1 MLLPSIAVIVYFLI
15 IMWVIVHFVL
25 CPSSIL
31 HLMIWSD
38 PSLFTYHWFLFSVS
52 VFFRSFV
59 PSVIS
64 FFILV
69 LLLASL
75 LRMSSTNYRSVTVH
89 LFFYNK
95 NYCPCRCYAAT
106 ATTTTTLQPQPQPLP
121 QHLPFKNG
129 SRPFGTPTPLLT
141 PSPNNPITLSLAL
154 HSRLVWN
161 RYFAVP
167 NS

>member
-15 IMWVIVHFVL
+15 IMWVIAHLVL
-25 CPSSIL
+25 FPYSIL

-52 VFFRSFV
+52 VFFV
-59 PSVIS
+59 PMYHPLFH

-75 LRMSSTNYRSVTVH
+75 LRMSSTNYRCVTVH

-95 NYCPCRCYAAT
+95 NYCPCRCYAAI
-106 ATTTTTLQPQPQPLP
+106 APTTTTLEPQPQPLP
-121 QHLPFKNG
+121 LHLPFKNG

-141 PSPNNPITLSLAL
+141 PSPNTPIPLSLSL

-161 RYFAVP
+161 R
-167 NS
+167 